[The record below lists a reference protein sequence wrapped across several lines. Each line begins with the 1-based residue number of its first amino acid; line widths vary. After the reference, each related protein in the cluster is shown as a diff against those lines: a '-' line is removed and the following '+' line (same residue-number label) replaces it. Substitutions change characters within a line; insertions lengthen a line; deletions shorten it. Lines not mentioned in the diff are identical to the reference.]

1 MKNQFPSNIIC
12 CEYKLTVISLILKDT
27 YPGRD
32 PRGKVTWPGTAS
44 LSDRSWPSSSG
55 PRPSHG
61 KGWQCLT
68 VERIKSQ
75 QTLKLQKSLYLC
87 SHAHIRSCDFYQN
100 NEKNYSKYKCTLKC
114 IFCLI
119 MSENGVT
126 MNYRYMHMFN
136 TVRS

>member
-44 LSDRSWPSSSG
+44 LSDKSWPSSSG

-100 NEKNYSKYKCTLKC
+100 NEKNYWIRKKQIQMYIKMHFLFDNEWKWC
-114 IFCLI
+114 
-119 MSENGVT
+119 
-126 MNYRYMHMFN
+126 NYELQIHAY
-136 TVRS
+136 V